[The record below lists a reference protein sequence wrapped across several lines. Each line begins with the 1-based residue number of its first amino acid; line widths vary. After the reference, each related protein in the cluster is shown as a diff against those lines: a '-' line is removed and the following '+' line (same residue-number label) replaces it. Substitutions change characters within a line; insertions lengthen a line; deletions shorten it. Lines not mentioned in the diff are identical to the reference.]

1 MNGEAAP
8 GMRVSIAVTNYSWPG
23 GPGQLGAE
31 LARLVRG
38 ADQAGVD
45 TVWVVDHLLQADPT
59 APPDDTEMLEAYTTL
74 GFLAAQTER
83 VRLGTMVTGV
93 TFRPPALLVKAV
105 TTLDVLSG
113 GRAWLGIGAGYH
125 GPEADAMGLPL
136 PPVAERF
143 ERLEE
148 TLQIAARMWAGDD
161 APFAG
166 RHYRLERATGSP
178 PPMQRPHPPVLIGGT
193 GERKTLR
200 LVARYADA
208 CNLFDIPDGGRAVT
222 RKLAV
227 LARHCEQVGRPYDR
241 IEKTLST
248 RLQEGEPADGF
259 VARCGAAAALGI
271 EHLVVLTPG
280 PWTADL
286 LAVLA
291 AAIPTLRELP
301 VTRAAPEI
309 ADTQS

>member
-1 MNGEAAP
+1 MTGADR
-8 GMRVSIAVTNYSWPG
+8 MRVSLNLTNYSWPG

-31 LARLVRG
+31 LARLAV
-38 ADQAGVD
+38 AAELAGVD
-45 TVWVVDHLLQADPT
+45 TVWVPDHLLQADPT
-59 APPDDTEMLEAYTTL
+59 AGPGDTEMLEAYTTL
-74 GFLAAQTER
+74 GFLAGQTER
-83 VRLGTMVTGV
+83 VRLGTMVTGA

-125 GPEADAMGLPL
+125 GEEADAMGLPL

-143 ERLEE
+143 QRLEE
-148 TLQIAARMWAGDD
+148 TLQIAVRMWSGDE

-166 RHYRLERATGSP
+166 RHYRLGRPVGSP
-178 PPMQRPHPPVLIGGT
+178 PPLRRPHPPVLIGGA

-208 CNLFDIPDGGRAVT
+208 CNLFDIPDGGRTVT
-222 RKLAV
+222 HKLAV
-227 LARHCEQVGRPYDR
+227 LARHCADLGRPYEE

-248 RLQEGEPADGF
+248 RLQAGEPADAF
-259 VARCGAAAALGI
+259 NARARAAAALGI

-291 AAIPTLRELP
+291 AAIPTLSELP
-301 VTRAAPEI
+301 VARAAPEI
-309 ADTQS
+309 ADIQS

>member
-1 MNGEAAP
+1 MTGV
-8 GMRVSIAVTNYSWPG
+8 RVSIGLTNYSWPG
-23 GPGQLGAE
+23 GPGRLGAE
-31 LARLVRG
+31 LARVVWG
-38 ADQAGVD
+38 ADQAGID

-59 APPDDTEMLEAYTTL
+59 APPADTEMLEAYTTL

-113 GRAWLGIGAGYH
+113 GRAWLGIGAGYQV
-125 GPEADAMGLPL
+125 PEAEAMGLPL

-148 TLQIAARMWAGDD
+148 TLQIAAQLWAGDD
-161 APFAG
+161 APYEG
-166 RHYRLERATGSP
+166 RHYRLQRPAGSP
-178 PPMQRPHPPVLIGGT
+178 RPIQRPHPPVLIGGT
-193 GERKTLR
+193 GERRTLR

-208 CNLFDIPDGGRAVT
+208 CNLFDIPDGGRTVT

-227 LARHCEQVGRPYDR
+227 LARHCDEVGRPYAQ

-248 RLQEGEPADGF
+248 RLQPGEPADAF
-259 VARCGAAAALGI
+259 VARARAAAALGI

-280 PWTADL
+280 PWTPDL

-291 AAIPTLRELP
+291 AAVPALGEVRVAGI
-301 VTRAAPEI
+301 
-309 ADTQS
+309 QS